1 MNMYTAKCYIDSGV
15 ADEKKAG
22 EKIYDEI
29 RQKNMTPTDGG
40 LEKGI
45 KKRLIEAAFSA
56 YYNAGVKIDFVPRR
70 SKETESK

>member
-15 ADEKKAG
+15 ADE